1 MKLFRFNAALPFQYN
16 FAGKFTAP
24 NAGWMHMTRQLWD
37 FELIVVTR
45 GTLYIAD
52 QDERFTVEKGQ
63 YLLMPPTPRQ
73 QGFRASDCA
82 FYWLHFQPL
91 TPWEA
96 LEREEPSAA
105 QDAMSLVIPAF
116 GQLQSLERMIVL
128 MKQLSDSER
137 RYGLRSLNSFQTSS
151 ILAELSAQCCI
162 RRRYDRAEGDSQL
175 YHDIVDYITLN
186 ICSNLRVADV
196 AEYFGYN
203 VKYLST
209 RFHKWAQLPL
219 KQFILQKKME
229 HAKAELSET
238 NHSIAQIGYNLGYS
252 DPHNFTNAFKKVTGL
267 TPSDYR
273 DSYSRRRL
281 NQV

>member
-1 MKLFRFNAALPFQYN
+1 MKLYKFNAALPFQYN

-24 NAGWMHMTRQLWD
+24 NAEWMHMTRYLTD

-52 QDERFTVEKGQ
+52 QDTQYTVEKGQ
-63 YLLMPPTPRQ
+63 YLLMQPTPKQ
-73 QGFRASDCA
+73 HGFRASDCA
-82 FYWLHFQPL
+82 FYWLHFLPL
-91 TPWEA
+91 TPYDV
-96 LEREEPSAA
+96 LEQDAPSAEHG
-105 QDAMSLVIPAF
+105 AMSLAIPAF
-116 GQLQSLERMIVL
+116 GELPSLERMIVL
-128 MKQLSDSER
+128 MKQLCDSER
-137 RYGLRSLNSFQTSS
+137 RYGLRSLNCFQASA

-162 RRRYDRAEGDSQL
+162 RRRYDSAEGGTQL
-175 YHDIVDYITLN
+175 YNDIVDYITLN

-209 RFHKWAQLPL
+209 CFRKWAKMPL
-219 KQFILQKKME
+219 KQFILQRKME

-273 DSYSRRRL
+273 ESYSQRRVY
-281 NQV
+281 QV